1 MGKYHSLSC
10 SGPAVGVVAGSKL
23 PSYCIMSKTLAVA
36 RRIES
41 LGEGM
46 RIHIS
51 EVRNLV
57 QITFT
62 IKHFSQDSKQLL
74 DKVGGFRCDYHGTL
88 ELGVSLAFE
97 KNFSLFVSLSAG

>member
-1 MGKYHSLSC
+1 MTKIFDMYGKISSNLSC

-36 RRIES
+36 KRIES

-51 EVRNLV
+51 EVRNCNKELLNHS
-57 QITFT
+57 I
-62 IKHFSQDSKQLL
+62 FSRTANSYWIRLEAL
-74 DKVGGFRCDYHGTL
+74 DVTSTAL
-88 ELGVSLAFE
+88 W
-97 KNFSLFVSLSAG
+97 N